1 TNYYSWNRNNRLPLV
16 QAGARV
22 QWQEEEVT
30 PTGVFGVGP
39 QLVHDAG
46 PWAAFNI
53 AENIGAY
60 LQSQTERP
68 LPTITGIE
76 VIADPRR
83 QLADMIRIDSP
94 GLMGVRIQAFVNKI
108 STGFDANG
116 LTQSLGLTTVGAT
129 TLWQTYAQFNDAGGQ
144 LTYAQ

>member
-1 TNYYSWNRNNRLPLV
+1 
-16 QAGARV
+16 
-22 QWQEEEVT
+22 
-30 PTGVFGVGP
+30 
-39 QLVHDAG
+39 
-46 PWAAFNI
+46 WAAFNI

-144 LTYAQ
+144 LTYAQWNALQPTPLTHAGF